1 MAEKKKY
8 NSILISGRKDQTLTY
23 SKYVKDEES
32 GESVKESLDKKVNVT
47 DELTTQQIK
56 DGAITNEKMAADS
69 VGNTNLQ
76 DGSVS
81 NEKLEDGS
89 ITNEKLAENSI
100 TKDKL
105 QDKTI
110 GVEKL
115 DNELRQTIAAATG
128 LPEDLVETIQNV
140 DDTLKDHQSQLD
152 DKQSQI
158 DDKQQQITANDEDI
172 SLLQTRSTQME
183 ETIKSIAA
191 TGGASQATAVT
202 YNNANSQ
209 LTATN
214 IQSAVD
220 ELQGSKINKT
230 SIAHGLGDSK
240 NKVMSQ
246 KAVSDKFSDSETEMI
261 HFSGCLNGMIPKE
274 KYTKDVMLLN
284 LCLVRVEYENVV
296 DLTKL
301 NQAYI
306 TYGNLTDDY
315 DGTSGSTRLIRM
327 EIMYDNKAYLNSK
340 TSISTTTEDKLTY
353 NFDDGTTISL
363 VVLYPVE
370 ALHQSFYFNIVD
382 YKIGFNKGVRNTT
395 ILKNSS
401 EISSLKAG
409 YIHLQAPF
417 NGIIPKNEFSKD
429 ISSAFSCFISVKF
442 SNVANQDKI
451 NNGYLTWFSFEDKDN
466 KKEVNFEYF
475 YDGKYYNGN
484 YNNIID
490 YTEKEITLDDG
501 TIITVG
507 IQYPKEFIG
516 INSTIVDVRKYKIGF
531 KEDLT
536 VKEISKI
543 EANKGREIVKNIFGY
558 CNRQFT
564 YNVETPI
571 RQDITYKDE
580 YYNIKLSRVAET
592 SDIGVWNSFQNVP
605 IIKGHKY
612 VIITKYRINSN
623 NIRNL
628 GGLARLTYYFTAS
641 KFSTYVQ
648 LRTDDSSDDGY
659 WKYSISEGLEFTAL
673 TDGGIMDVVFTLNY
687 KESFTAET
695 LDFDIDIIPIVLDV
709 TYTNLRDG
717 AFIEYFEKF
726 GVVYDSLII
735 SKASIIS
742 LNSNKS
748 INMVT
753 LGDSTTGMMMWQDK
767 LARLKG
773 WNWNMKSNGGYEVD
787 GKVRAAMGVGS
798 TWVEPIITGTT
809 GGMQGNSH
817 YMRAKDVKYYKPDI
831 LFVMSSYN
839 GASSGTH
846 WADNNSYPI
855 QPEDC
860 GINDEPYKGEEV
872 DLTKNPSAVVPSF
885 GASYYGMIE
894 QLVTDLPNTQIVL
907 LNLTS
912 DFAGANKNSLEK
924 KNAVIKKAAEKYNLL
939 MLNVDKEA
947 GFNEFNK
954 SVLRYDGG
962 VHFNEAGGMRLA
974 MYIALKIGL

>member
-1 MAEKKKY
+1 MAT
-8 NSILISGRKDQTLTY
+8 I
-23 SKYVKDEES
+23 DEI
-32 GESVKESLDKKVNVT
+32 K
-47 DELTTQQIK
+47 QQ
-56 DGAITNEKMAADS
+56 
-69 VGNTNLQ
+69 
-76 DGSVS
+76 
-81 NEKLEDGS
+81 
-89 ITNEKLAENSI
+89 
-100 TKDKL
+100 
-105 QDKTI
+105 
-110 GVEKL
+110 
-115 DNELRQTIAAATG
+115 AAAVKNATQVG
-128 LPEDLVETIQNV
+128 EN
-140 DDTLKDHQSQLD
+140 
-152 DKQSQI
+152 
-158 DDKQQQITANDEDI
+158 TAE
-172 SLLQTRSTQME
+172 RV
-183 ETIKSIAA
+183 
-191 TGGASQATAVT
+191 GGALA
-202 YNNANSQ
+202 
-209 LTATN
+209 
-214 IQSAVD
+214 
-220 ELQGSKINKT
+220 
-230 SIAHGLGDSK
+230 GLADITEQQDSK
-240 NKVMSQ
+240 L
-246 KAVSDKFSDSETEMI
+246 SDLETEMI

-284 LCLVRVEYENVV
+284 LCLVRVEYDNVV

-306 TYGNLTDDY
+306 TYGKVADDS
-315 DGTSGSTRLIRM
+315 GTTRLIRM
-327 EIMYDNKAYLNSK
+327 EIKYDNKAYLNSK
-340 TSISTTTEDKLTY
+340 TYISTTTEDKLTY

-370 ALHQSFYFNIVD
+370 ALHQSFYFNIAD

-409 YIHLQAPF
+409 CIHLQAPF

-429 ISSAFSCFISVKF
+429 ISSAFSCLISVKF
-442 SNVANQDKI
+442 SNVANQGKI
-451 NNGYLTWFSFEDKDN
+451 NNGYLTWFSFKDKDN
-466 KKEVNFEYF
+466 KKNVNFEYF
-475 YDGKYYNGN
+475 YDGKYYNVN

-516 INSTIVDVRKYKIGF
+516 INSAAIDIREYKIGF

-536 VKEISKI
+536 VKETSKI
-543 EANKGREIVKNIFGY
+543 EANKVREIVKNIFGY

-564 YNVETPI
+564 HNPETPI

-592 SDIGVWNSFQNVP
+592 SGIGVWNAFQNVP

-628 GGLARLTYYFTAS
+628 GGFARLAYHFTAS
-641 KFSTYVQ
+641 KFDTNVR
-648 LRTDDSSDDGY
+648 LRTDDSSDYGY
-659 WKYSISEGLEFTAL
+659 WKYSMSEGMEFTAL
-673 TDGGIMDVVFTLNY
+673 TDGGTMDVVFTLNY
-687 KESFTAET
+687 KESFTEET

-726 GVVYDSLII
+726 GVVYDSLIV

-773 WNWNMKSNGGYEVD
+773 WNWNMKSNDGYEVD

-798 TWVEPIITGTT
+798 TWVEPIITNTT
-809 GGMQGNSH
+809 GGYQGQSQ
-817 YMRAKDVKYYKPDI
+817 YMRAKDAKYYKPDI

-846 WADNNSYPI
+846 WAGNNSYPI

-974 MYIALKIGL
+974 MYIASKIGL